1 MRILD
6 EQGNE
11 LTLDQCDLT
20 VGFLAEETVI
30 RPEAA
35 PVDDVTKFAWAE
47 EDYETIQRYV
57 ALSEKSWLRS
67 VSPSSRSCCGTP
79 ITPSLKLPRGRQ
91 RRRTMLRSSP
101 SARHGETRSTNWRIK
116 YDCRC
121 K

>member
-57 ALSEKSWLRS
+57 ALPEKQLAAERVAQLKELLRNTDYT
-67 VSPSSRSCCGTP
+67 VIKIAEGAAAAEDYAQV
-79 ITPSLKLPRGRQ
+79 IAQRQ
-91 RRRTMLRSSP
+91 
-101 SARHGETRSTNWRIK
+101 AWRDEINELE
-116 YDCRC
+116 DQV
-121 K
+121 

>member
-57 ALSEKSWLRS
+57 TVQEE
-67 VSPSSRSCCGTP
+67 
-79 ITPSLKLPRGRQ
+79 Q
-91 RRRTMLRSSP
+91 RRAQRIVQLKQMLSDTDYMVIKIAEGAAAPEEYADVIALRQ
-101 SARHGETRSTNWRIK
+101 AWRYEINELE
-116 YDCRC
+116 DQV
-121 K
+121 